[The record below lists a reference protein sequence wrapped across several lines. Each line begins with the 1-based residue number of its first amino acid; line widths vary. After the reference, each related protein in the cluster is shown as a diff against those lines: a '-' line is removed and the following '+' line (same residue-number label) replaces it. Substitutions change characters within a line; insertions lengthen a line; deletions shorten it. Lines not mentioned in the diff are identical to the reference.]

1 MALTVT
7 NKLSTPYRIV
17 GNQKEVVRDCA
28 FDNEYPEG
36 GEALAASTLGL
47 SRIDHIQTAEINAVG
62 ETEVN
67 VASCGYDEEN
77 EKLQLFN
84 ETPAEVANKADVEGV
99 VVRVVARGY

>member
-7 NKLSTPYRIV
+7 NKLATPYRIV

-36 GEALAASTLGL
+36 GEALSASTLGL
-47 SRIDHIQTAEINAVG
+47 TKIDHVQSAEVRAVG
-62 ETEVN
+62 GEVN
-67 VASCGYDEEN
+67 VANTGYDEEN
-77 EKLQLFN
+77 EKLQLFD
-84 ETPAEVANKADVEGV
+84 ETPGEVADEADVEGV

>member
-28 FDNEYPEG
+28 FDSKYAEG
-36 GEALAASTLGL
+36 GEPLSAATLGL
-47 SRIDHIQTAEINAVG
+47 SRIDHIQSAEINAIAG
-62 ETEVN
+62 SVN
-67 VASCGYDEEN
+67 VASTGYDEEN

-84 ETPAEVANKADVEGV
+84 EEPKEVANEADVEGV